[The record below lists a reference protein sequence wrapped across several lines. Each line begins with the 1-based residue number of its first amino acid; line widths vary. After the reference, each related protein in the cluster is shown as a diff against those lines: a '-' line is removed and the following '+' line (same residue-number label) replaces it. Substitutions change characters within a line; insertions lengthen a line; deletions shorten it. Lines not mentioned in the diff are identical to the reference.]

1 MDKKYVLVVN
11 GEILSSPM
19 PIPENYKN
27 ISNFYA
33 LSDEELADLSW
44 SGNEEGFWLVNS
56 DVVPTIDITQN
67 IASKYILNSVDK
79 TCHESFIITNASP
92 EEQEVRR
99 NRIKSRIRMIRD
111 QYLVITDFTQLSD
124 SPISDNSKLDFKVFR
139 QELRVMLDVPD
150 ITKVVWPNIPTSA
163 SNINIPPFPEIKLT

>member
-1 MDKKYVLVVN
+1 MEKQYVLVVN
-11 GEILSSPM
+11 NEIVSSPA
-19 PIPENYKN
+19 PIPQNYKN

-44 SGNEEGFWLVNS
+44 SGNEGGFWLVNS
-56 DVVPTIDITQN
+56 DVMPTIDITQN
-67 IASKYILNSVDK
+67 IESKYSLNIVNK
-79 TCHESFIITNASP
+79 TCRESFVITNASP
-92 EEQEVRR
+92 EEQEIRK

-124 SPISDNSKLDFKVFR
+124 SPISDSSKLDFKIFR

-150 ITKVVWPNIPTSA
+150 VTKVVWPNIPTSA
-163 SNINIPPFPEIKLT
+163 SNINIPPFPEI

>member
-11 GEILSSPM
+11 GEIVSGPM

-33 LSDEELADLSW
+33 LSDEQFADLSW
-44 SGNEEGFWLVNS
+44 SGNEGGFWLVNS
-56 DVVPTIDITQN
+56 DVMPTIDKTQN
-67 IASKYILNSVDK
+67 IAYKYSLNIVNK
-79 TCHESFIITNASP
+79 TCREYFVITSASP
-92 EEQEVRR
+92 EEQEIRK

-124 SPISDNSKLDFKVFR
+124 SPISDSSKLDFKTFR

-163 SNINIPPFPEIKLT
+163 SNINIPPFPEI